1 MVKILPRIADNSEN
15 EWDYTASVISIQ
27 LGMRREGCGT
37 PEEVRACSSD
47 WERQRTEGSGP
58 LAKETSSTSFQFFPE
73 NKTKQ
78 NHLKAVKEM
87 TRAVCGLGK
96 KKSPVVAQWL
106 SHIRLFVTAWTAARQ
121 PSLSITISRS
131 LLKLMSIQSVMPSS
145 HPNLCRPI
153 LLLPSR
159 GKWRAWPELS
169 VAEGP
174 GRCLRF

>member
-96 KKSPVVAQWL
+96 KKITCCCSVAQ
-106 SHIRLFVTAWTAARQ
+106 SHQTLCDRMDRSTSAFPVHHHLPELAQTHVHSVSDAVQ
-121 PSLSITISRS
+121 PS
-131 LLKLMSIQSVMPSS
+131 
-145 HPNLCRPI
+145 
-153 LLLPSR
+153 
-159 GKWRAWPELS
+159 
-169 VAEGP
+169 
-174 GRCLRF
+174 